1 MSVDTEP
8 VRARPSFC
16 PRESPRY
23 ESRARPPRLPP
34 PGRGAGT
41 NFGYPRPL
49 RGGVVVVADAP
60 SFPPLPRCQTSS
72 AAPPSAGVPESA
84 AAQPPA
90 PPPPPYESVV
100 LEDPP
105 APAHPA
111 PASSSPAPPSPSP
124 SPSGDITVEVTAPVK
139 VGEGMSAYAA
149 YGVTVQTTLPS
160 FASETSNVTRRFS
173 DFTWLRAKLQS
184 SHPGVILHPLP
195 EKTVTTNPFNPEF
208 LEVRRAGLD
217 HFMRKTCAHPTL
229 RHSPD
234 LRAFLQSQ
242 DAQSV
247 GASAAAWYQRGA
259 AGTALGAVDSWWQS
273 VSTAAES
280 FVAGAGVETMMMEE
294 DPAYLEATEYLLL
307 MEERLRRASKSADD
321 VVHAVNTSGLIVGN
335 FGDNAHILGDC
346 EEKGAKTL
354 LGAEAGGLGQAFRQV
369 GAAATS
375 LRAPAERDARALADS
390 FRAPL
395 KRGLELVQAAK
406 EAIDARADALLKL
419 QTARSKC
426 EQRRVKLEAALA
438 NPAPAAPAPA
448 PTNGGGWFDT
458 LASVTKLASSAPPTV
473 EEMQKDSEAAAEAR
487 REAQERYDAIKA
499 TMKTELPRV
508 HADLEADLN
517 AAFASAAQIF
527 ANLAAAQAEAWE
539 NVMPGCSQVAPLE
552 VPPLPK
558 ATDKDS
564 LVSQAWS
571 TVMRGGAN
579 GAAEGATATTKNVD
593 ADAAPGEASVVAASE

>member
-1 MSVDTEP
+1 
-8 VRARPSFC
+8 
-16 PRESPRY
+16 
-23 ESRARPPRLPP
+23 
-34 PGRGAGT
+34 
-41 NFGYPRPL
+41 
-49 RGGVVVVADAP
+49 
-60 SFPPLPRCQTSS
+60 
-72 AAPPSAGVPESA
+72 
-84 AAQPPA
+84 
-90 PPPPPYESVV
+90 
-100 LEDPP
+100 
-105 APAHPA
+105 
-111 PASSSPAPPSPSP
+111 
-124 SPSGDITVEVTAPVK
+124 
-139 VGEGMSAYAA
+139 
-149 YGVTVQTTLPS
+149 
-160 FASETSNVTRRFS
+160 
-173 DFTWLRAKLQS
+173 
-184 SHPGVILHPLP
+184 
-195 EKTVTTNPFNPEF
+195 
-208 LEVRRAGLD
+208 
-217 HFMRKTCAHPTL
+217 MRKTCAHPTL

-242 DAQSV
+242 DARSV

-307 MEERLRRASKSADD
+307 MEERLRRAPKSADD

-369 GAAATS
+369 ARRRRRFERRRSATRSRAAD
-375 LRAPAERDARALADS
+375 R

-438 NPAPAAPAPA
+438 NPRPPRPRPRPRTA
-448 PTNGGGWFDT
+448 GGGSIRSPPSRSWRRPRRRPWRRCKRT
-458 LASVTKLASSAPPTV
+458 ASGGGGA
-473 EEMQKDSEAAAEAR
+473 

>member
-1 MSVDTEP
+1 
-8 VRARPSFC
+8 
-16 PRESPRY
+16 
-23 ESRARPPRLPP
+23 
-34 PGRGAGT
+34 
-41 NFGYPRPL
+41 
-49 RGGVVVVADAP
+49 
-60 SFPPLPRCQTSS
+60 
-72 AAPPSAGVPESA
+72 
-84 AAQPPA
+84 
-90 PPPPPYESVV
+90 
-100 LEDPP
+100 
-105 APAHPA
+105 
-111 PASSSPAPPSPSP
+111 
-124 SPSGDITVEVTAPVK
+124 
-139 VGEGMSAYAA
+139 
-149 YGVTVQTTLPS
+149 
-160 FASETSNVTRRFS
+160 
-173 DFTWLRAKLQS
+173 
-184 SHPGVILHPLP
+184 
-195 EKTVTTNPFNPEF
+195 
-208 LEVRRAGLD
+208 
-217 HFMRKTCAHPTL
+217 
-229 RHSPD
+229 
-234 LRAFLQSQ
+234 
-242 DAQSV
+242 
-247 GASAAAWYQRGA
+247 
-259 AGTALGAVDSWWQS
+259 
-273 VSTAAES
+273 
-280 FVAGAGVETMMMEE
+280 MMMEE
-294 DPAYLEATEYLLL
+294 DPAYLERRYLLL
-307 MEERLRRASKSADD
+307 LEERLRRASKSADD

-375 LRAPAERDARALADS
+375 LRAPAERNARALADR

-448 PTNGGGWFDT
+448 PANGGGWFDT

-473 EEMQKDSEAAAEAR
+473 EEMQKDSEAAAERR

-579 GAAEGATATTKNVD
+579 GRRRGKRRRRRTSTPTPRRARRASSRRPSSAREERRKDEEEDVLTDETILAITPRRATLVERAISELHRRPEAERTRPRYRASPSIARQPYPSSVTLSFASQTTFR
-593 ADAAPGEASVVAASE
+593 S

>member
-1 MSVDTEP
+1 
-8 VRARPSFC
+8 
-16 PRESPRY
+16 
-23 ESRARPPRLPP
+23 
-34 PGRGAGT
+34 
-41 NFGYPRPL
+41 
-49 RGGVVVVADAP
+49 
-60 SFPPLPRCQTSS
+60 
-72 AAPPSAGVPESA
+72 
-84 AAQPPA
+84 
-90 PPPPPYESVV
+90 
-100 LEDPP
+100 
-105 APAHPA
+105 
-111 PASSSPAPPSPSP
+111 
-124 SPSGDITVEVTAPVK
+124 
-139 VGEGMSAYAA
+139 
-149 YGVTVQTTLPS
+149 
-160 FASETSNVTRRFS
+160 
-173 DFTWLRAKLQS
+173 
-184 SHPGVILHPLP
+184 
-195 EKTVTTNPFNPEF
+195 
-208 LEVRRAGLD
+208 
-217 HFMRKTCAHPTL
+217 
-229 RHSPD
+229 
-234 LRAFLQSQ
+234 
-242 DAQSV
+242 
-247 GASAAAWYQRGA
+247 
-259 AGTALGAVDSWWQS
+259 
-273 VSTAAES
+273 
-280 FVAGAGVETMMMEE
+280 MMEE

-375 LRAPAERDARALADS
+375 LRAPAERNARALADR

-448 PTNGGGWFDT
+448 PANGGGWFDT

-579 GAAEGATATTKNVD
+579 GAAEERRRRRKRRRRRRAGRGERRRGVRVARGRERRKDEEEDVLTDETILAITPRRATLSSSARYPSFTAGPRLSERAPPISELHPRSRASLTRRPSPFPFASQTTFR
-593 ADAAPGEASVVAASE
+593 S

>member
-1 MSVDTEP
+1 M
-8 VRARPSFC
+8 
-16 PRESPRY
+16 
-23 ESRARPPRLPP
+23 
-34 PGRGAGT
+34 
-41 NFGYPRPL
+41 
-49 RGGVVVVADAP
+49 
-60 SFPPLPRCQTSS
+60 
-72 AAPPSAGVPESA
+72 
-84 AAQPPA
+84 
-90 PPPPPYESVV
+90 

-105 APAHPA
+105 APAPPA
-111 PASSSPAPPSPSP
+111 PASASPAPPSLSPSP
-124 SPSGDITVEVTAPVK
+124 SPSGDITVEVTTPIK
-139 VGEGMSAYAA
+139 IGDGMSAYAA

-195 EKTVTTNPFNPEF
+195 EKTVTTSPFNPEF

-229 RHSPD
+229 RHSSD

-242 DAQSV
+242 DAPGV
-247 GASAAAWYQRGA
+247 GASSAAWYQRGA

-307 MEERLRRASKSADD
+307 MEERLRRAARSADD

-375 LRAPAERDARALADS
+375 LRAPTERNARALADR

-406 EAIDARADALLKL
+406 EAIDLRADALLKL

-448 PTNGGGWFDT
+448 PATGGWFDK

-499 TMKTELPRV
+499 TMKTELPRL

-517 AAFASAAQIF
+517 AAFASAAEIF

-539 NVMPGCSQVAPLE
+539 GVMPGCSQVAPLE

-558 ATDKDS
+558 ASDKDS

-579 GAAEGATATTKNVD
+579 GAAEGAAASAEVSAD
-593 ADAAPGEASVVAASE
+593 ADADDSAPGEASVVAASD

>member
-1 MSVDTEP
+1 MSTRNRCARALPSARANHPDTSLA
-8 VRARPSFC
+8 RARRGSRLRAAGREQISDILAPSAVAWSWSLTPPLSLPFLDVRRARRRPLC
-16 PRESPRY
+16 WRARVRGRAASRPSPSPLRERRARGSARARA
-23 ESRARPPRLPP
+23 SRASL
-34 PGRGAGT
+34 
-41 NFGYPRPL
+41 
-49 RGGVVVVADAP
+49 VVSRA
-60 SFPPLPRCQTSS
+60 
-72 AAPPSAGVPESA
+72 
-84 AAQPPA
+84 
-90 PPPPPYESVV
+90 
-100 LEDPP
+100 
-105 APAHPA
+105 
-111 PASSSPAPPSPSP
+111 PSPSP

-242 DAQSV
+242 DARSV

-375 LRAPAERDARALADS
+375 LRAPAERNA
-390 FRAPL
+390 
-395 KRGLELVQAAK
+395 
-406 EAIDARADALLKL
+406 
-419 QTARSKC
+419 ARS
-426 EQRRVKLEAALA
+426 
-438 NPAPAAPAPA
+438 PI
-448 PTNGGGWFDT
+448 
-458 LASVTKLASSAPPTV
+458 
-473 EEMQKDSEAAAEAR
+473 DSER
-487 REAQERYDAIKA
+487 R
-499 TMKTELPRV
+499 
-508 HADLEADLN
+508 
-517 AAFASAAQIF
+517 
-527 ANLAAAQAEAWE
+527 
-539 NVMPGCSQVAPLE
+539 
-552 VPPLPK
+552 
-558 ATDKDS
+558 
-564 LVSQAWS
+564 
-571 TVMRGGAN
+571 
-579 GAAEGATATTKNVD
+579 
-593 ADAAPGEASVVAASE
+593 

>member
-1 MSVDTEP
+1 
-8 VRARPSFC
+8 
-16 PRESPRY
+16 
-23 ESRARPPRLPP
+23 
-34 PGRGAGT
+34 
-41 NFGYPRPL
+41 
-49 RGGVVVVADAP
+49 
-60 SFPPLPRCQTSS
+60 
-72 AAPPSAGVPESA
+72 
-84 AAQPPA
+84 
-90 PPPPPYESVV
+90 
-100 LEDPP
+100 
-105 APAHPA
+105 
-111 PASSSPAPPSPSP
+111 
-124 SPSGDITVEVTAPVK
+124 
-139 VGEGMSAYAA
+139 
-149 YGVTVQTTLPS
+149 
-160 FASETSNVTRRFS
+160 
-173 DFTWLRAKLQS
+173 
-184 SHPGVILHPLP
+184 
-195 EKTVTTNPFNPEF
+195 
-208 LEVRRAGLD
+208 
-217 HFMRKTCAHPTL
+217 MRKTCAHPTL

-242 DAQSV
+242 DARSV

-375 LRAPAERDARALADS
+375 LRAPAERNARALADR

-395 KRGLELVQAAK
+395 KRGLELVQLRGDDRRERTRGQAADG
-406 EAIDARADALLKL
+406 EEQVRAEPAG
-419 QTARSKC
+419 S
-426 EQRRVKLEAALA
+426 VALA
-438 NPAPAAPAPA
+438 NPARRARARARER
-448 PTNGGGWFDT
+448 GWFDT

-539 NVMPGCSQVAPLE
+539 HVMPGCSQVAPLE

>member
-84 AAQPPA
+84 AAQPPPLPLPLRERRARGSARARASRASLVVSRA
-90 PPPPPYESVV
+90 PLP
-100 LEDPP
+100 L
-105 APAHPA
+105 
-111 PASSSPAPPSPSP
+111 PSP

-242 DAQSV
+242 DARSV

-369 GAAATS
+369 GAAAARRF
-375 LRAPAERDARALADS
+375 RAPAERNARALADR

-448 PTNGGGWFDT
+448 PANGGGG
-458 LASVTKLASSAPPTV
+458 SIRSPPSRSWRRPRRRPWRRCKRT
-473 EEMQKDSEAAAEAR
+473 AR
-487 REAQERYDAIKA
+487 RRRRRAGRRRND
-499 TMKTELPRV
+499 
-508 HADLEADLN
+508 
-517 AAFASAAQIF
+517 
-527 ANLAAAQAEAWE
+527 
-539 NVMPGCSQVAPLE
+539 
-552 VPPLPK
+552 
-558 ATDKDS
+558 
-564 LVSQAWS
+564 
-571 TVMRGGAN
+571 
-579 GAAEGATATTKNVD
+579 TT
-593 ADAAPGEASVVAASE
+593 PSRRR